1 MSGKIF
7 MFLAY
12 CWFISTMI
20 CLVMQGSW
28 FGGTQSNIINDLSL
42 FTTIPILN
50 LFTVPVF
57 NVHFINGIVRLM
69 LWDYSFYTGGWVV
82 IRWFW
87 VVVLD
92 PGIIWGVIQSFIW
105 LYGQAINLVTSF
117 IPTV

>member
-1 MSGKIF
+1 MSGKLF

-12 CWFISTMI
+12 CWFISQMI
-20 CLVMQGSW
+20 CLVMEGSW
-28 FGGTQSNIINDLSL
+28 FSTTQGSIINSLAL

-50 LFTVPVF
+50 IITVPVF

-69 LWDYSFYTGGWVV
+69 MWDYSFYTGGWVV

-87 VVVLD
+87 MAVLD
-92 PGIIWGVIQSFIW
+92 PGVIWGVIQSFIW
-105 LYGQAINLVTSF
+105 LYGQAISLFTSF

>member
-1 MSGKIF
+1 MSGKLF

-12 CWFISTMI
+12 CWFISQLI
-20 CLVMQGSW
+20 CLVMEGSW
-28 FGGTQSNIINDLSL
+28 FSTAQGSIINSLSL

-50 LFTVPVF
+50 IITVPVF

-87 VVVLD
+87 MAVLD
-92 PGIIWGVIQSFIW
+92 PGVIWGVIQSFIW
-105 LYGQAINLVTSF
+105 LYGQAISLFTSF